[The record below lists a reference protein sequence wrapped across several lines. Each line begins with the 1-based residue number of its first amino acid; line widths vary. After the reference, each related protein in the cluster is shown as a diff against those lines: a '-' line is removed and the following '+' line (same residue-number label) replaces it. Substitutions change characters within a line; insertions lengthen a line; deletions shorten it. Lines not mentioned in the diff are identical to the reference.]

1 MDTAMGVV
9 LFFWFCFFVFFVL
22 HGRTMRFFIWVVC
35 LSLCRY
41 VGSVVDDGARTVSNT
56 KTDGRSVER
65 SVGRGRSVAVAS
77 RRGEWEGSSARRA
90 IRRRRRA
97 RARGGANER
106 V

>member
-9 LFFWFCFFVFFVL
+9 LFFWFCSFVFLFFFVL
-22 HGRTMRFFIWVVC
+22 HGRTVRFFMWVC

-90 IRRRRRA
+90 IR
-97 RARGGANER
+97 
-106 V
+106 

>member
-9 LFFWFCFFVFFVL
+9 LFCSFVLLFFCSFVL
-22 HGRTMRFFIWVVC
+22 HGRTVRFFMWVVC

-41 VGSVVDDGARTVSNT
+41 VGSVFDDGARTVSST

-77 RRGEWEGSSARRA
+77 RRGDWEGSSARRA
-90 IRRRRRA
+90 IR
-97 RARGGANER
+97 
-106 V
+106 